1 MTMQFAGKNVL
12 VTGGSSGLG
21 LGSAKYFVEQ
31 GATVFIAGRR
41 QDELDKATAEIGG
54 AVTAVMCDVTIRG
67 DLDRLFQV
75 VKDSVP
81 QLDVVVANAGAA
93 IFARIEDY
101 TDELLDATFGLNLKG
116 TAFTVQGALPLM
128 PDGGVIV
135 LMSSIEGGRGAE
147 SLGVYAATK
156 AALQSFARTWANEL
170 KGRKIR
176 VNAISP
182 GMIFTPAYQAAG
194 VTLESL
200 APVLP
205 GIPAGR
211 LGTAEEIARAIGFLA
226 SDDSSY
232 VNGFNLV
239 VDGGQTEV
247 I

>member
-1 MTMQFAGKNVL
+1 MNGRFDGKSVL
-12 VTGGSSGLG
+12 VTGGNSGLG
-21 LGSAKYFVEQ
+21 FGTAKYFAEQ

-41 QDELDKATAEIGG
+41 KEELDTAQAELGNT
-54 AVTAVMCDVTIRG
+54 VTAIECDITIAE
-67 DLDRLFQV
+67 DLDRLFATIS
-75 VKDSVP
+75 KAVP
-81 QLDVVVANAGAA
+81 KLDIVVANAGAA
-93 IFARIEDY
+93 IYARIGEY
-101 TDELLDATFGLNLKG
+101 THDALDATFGLNLKG

-128 PDGGVIV
+128 PDGGSIV

-147 SLGVYAATK
+147 SLGIYAATK

-170 KGRKIR
+170 KDRKIR

-182 GMIFTPAYQAAG
+182 GMIYTPAYTNAG

-200 APVLP
+200 DPVLP
-205 GIPAGR
+205 TIPAGR
-211 LGTAEEIARAIGFLA
+211 LGTAEEIGKAIAFLA
-226 SDDSSY
+226 SDDSAY

>member
-1 MTMQFAGKNVL
+1 MSNRFEGKNIL
-12 VTGGSSGLG
+12 ITGGNSGLG
-21 LGSAKYFVEQ
+21 FGAAAYFVAE

-41 QDELDKATAEIGG
+41 QAELDKAKAQLGDKAI
-54 AVTAVMCDVTIRG
+54 AVQCDITVHA
-67 DLDRLFQV
+67 DLDRLFAAI
-75 VKDSVP
+75 KDTVN

-93 IFARIEDY
+93 IYATIEGY
-101 TDELLDATFGLNLKG
+101 TDEILDATFGLNLKG

-128 PDGGVIV
+128 PAGGSIV
-135 LMSSIEGGRGAE
+135 LMSSIEGERGSE

-182 GMIFTPAYQAAG
+182 GMVFTPAYDAAG

-200 APVLP
+200 APILP
-205 GIPAGR
+205 TIPAGR
-211 LGTAEEIARAIGFLA
+211 LGTAEEIAKAIAFLA
-226 SDDSSY
+226 SDDSAY
-232 VNGFNLV
+232 VNGANLV

-247 I
+247 V